1 MLSTIRLM
9 ISLMKLRA
17 GLAIA
22 ATALVGVAATD
33 GPAPSWP
40 RIIGIGLAVLGA
52 SCATGAF
59 NHYYERDLDRLM
71 QRTRRRPFASGLF
84 QPRWWWP
91 VGFLALLAA
100 SLALAAGA
108 GGKIAAGCVFLGAF
122 TYGIVY
128 TVWLKRRSLWNIVAG
143 GLGGSFVVLAG
154 AAVVDATPNLIP
166 TTLAFVVFLW
176 AMPHFWTLAAA
187 RSDDY
192 RRANIPMLPSA
203 VPASTWSLVILLIA
217 AVLYVISLVP
227 LLVGF
232 GGLYGLATI
241 AGGAYLVWR
250 SWQLHRAPTSKN
262 AIATFFASLTQLGLL
277 FVGVIL
283 ERVVRG
289 WA

>member
-40 RIIGIGLAVLGA
+40 RIIGIGLAVLGT

-71 QRTRRRPFASGLF
+71 QRTRLRPFASGVF
-84 QPRWWWP
+84 HPGWWWP
-91 VGFLALLAA
+91 VGFAMLLSA
-100 SLALAAGA
+100 SLALAAAA
-108 GGKIAAGCVFLGAF
+108 GGKIAAGYVFLGAF
-122 TYGIVY
+122 TYSIVY

-154 AAVVDATPNLIP
+154 AAVVDATPNLVPII
-166 TTLAFVVFLW
+166 LALVVFLW

-192 RRANIPMLPSA
+192 RSADIPMLPLA
-203 VPASTWSLVILLIA
+203 VPASTWSLVIFLIA
-217 AVLYVISLVP
+217 AALSVISLLP
-227 LLVGF
+227 LSLGF
-232 GGLYGLATI
+232 GRIYGLA
-241 AGGAYLVWR
+241 AAVGGTYLVWKT
-250 SWQLHRAPTSKN
+250 WQLHRAPTNEN
-262 AIATFFASLTQLGLL
+262 AIATFLALLAQLGLL
-277 FVGVIL
+277 FAGVIL
-283 ERVVRG
+283 ERSVTG